1 MGNILDYVSWRGDL
15 PFTQYGPNEVDAL
28 IFSALSYIPFRGK
41 VLDSPEQSVD
51 LREAAEEFFAS
62 PEPIGYVR
70 PEFDLAL
77 LRSAAQSR
85 RFGGVKLTGYREVLN
100 KERDTQ
106 FAAVTFQLDDGS
118 LYVSFRGTDNTL
130 VGWKEDF
137 SMCFRQEIPS
147 QKLAKQYLQEILMTH
162 KGPVRVSG
170 HSKGGNVAVYAVS
183 QLPPVLRERII
194 RVYNQDGPGFPEDF
208 LENPGYRSILPILV
222 TQVPQG
228 SVIGMILH
236 HLEPMNVIKSSGSG
250 IMQHDAFTWEVLGT
264 ELLREEKLSENA
276 VFLQLTIETWL
287 KDTDVDTR
295 VRMVNMLFEL
305 LTTGDA
311 EVTGDLFL
319 PKNLVAYIS
328 RLRTSEILRKYLA
341 EDLSS
346 LFRAAKK
353 ARLQLGKG
361 GKKDT
366 KGLPNKESVEQL
378 NQIHKEPM

>member
-1 MGNILDYVSWRGDL
+1 
-15 PFTQYGPNEVDAL
+15 
-28 IFSALSYIPFRGK
+28 
-41 VLDSPEQSVD
+41 
-51 LREAAEEFFAS
+51 
-62 PEPIGYVR
+62 
-70 PEFDLAL
+70 
-77 LRSAAQSR
+77 
-85 RFGGVKLTGYREVLN
+85 
-100 KERDTQ
+100 
-106 FAAVTFQLDDGS
+106 
-118 LYVSFRGTDNTL
+118 
-130 VGWKEDF
+130 
-137 SMCFRQEIPS
+137 
-147 QKLAKQYLQEILMTH
+147 MTN

-183 QLPPVLRERII
+183 QLPPVLRERVVK
-194 RVYNQDGPGFPEDF
+194 VYDQDGPGFPEDF
-208 LENPGYRSILPILV
+208 LEDPGYQAILPILV

-236 HLEPMNVIKSSGSG
+236 HLEPLDVVKSSGSG

-264 ELLREEKLSENA
+264 KLIREEKLSDNA

-287 KDTDVDTR
+287 QDTDVDTR
-295 VRMVNMLFEL
+295 VRMVNMLFDL

-353 ARLQLGKG
+353 ARLRLAKG
-361 GKKDT
+361 EKKPAKMDFSKDT
-366 KGLPNKESVEQL
+366 EDRLD
-378 NQIHKEPM
+378 QIHKETT